1 MIPIAIIDFET
12 TGLSAG
18 TDRIIEVAAVV
29 IGDDGITAT
38 FSQLM
43 DPGVYI
49 PAFIT
54 GLTGISNAMVRGKP
68 RPESVM
74 PRLRAFL
81 GEHACVAH
89 NASFDQRFFTAE
101 MDLAG
106 QRHERPFVCTL
117 MLARRLLQRAPT
129 HQLGT
134 LARVL
139 NLAKPAGMQ
148 AHRALADVLMTY
160 ELWKHLTALV
170 SSRMNGQVAGVDVM
184 RAIQRK
190 SKALTEPFLTRLA
203 SVRPTIA
210 KTTSNANGQPLRS
223 CLETKN

>member
-1 MIPIAIIDFET
+1 MNPIAIIDFET

-29 IGDDGITAT
+29 IGGGGITAT
-38 FSQLM
+38 FSELM

-49 PAFIT
+49 PSFIT

-89 NASFDQRFFTAE
+89 NASFDQRFFSAE
-101 MDLAG
+101 MGLAG
-106 QRHERPFVCTL
+106 QRHERPFLCTL
-117 MLARRLLQRAPT
+117 LLARRLLQRAPN

-160 ELWKHLTALV
+160 ELWKHLTAMV
-170 SSRMNGQVAGVDVM
+170 GNRMNGQIPGIDVM

-190 SKALTEPFLTRLA
+190 PKALTEQFLDRLTGI
-203 SVRPTIA
+203 RPA
-210 KTTSNANGQPLRS
+210 DAEATSNANG
-223 CLETKN
+223 

>member
-1 MIPIAIIDFET
+1 MPPIAIIDFET

-18 TDRIIEVAAVV
+18 RDRIIEVAAVV
-29 IGDDGITAT
+29 IGDSGITAT
-38 FSQLM
+38 FSELM
-43 DPGVYI
+43 NPGVCI
-49 PAFIT
+49 PSFIT
-54 GLTGISNAMVRGKP
+54 GLTGISNAMVQGKP

-74 PRLRAFL
+74 PRLRSFL
-81 GEHACVAH
+81 GDHTCVAH

-106 QRHERPFVCTL
+106 QRHERPFLCTL
-117 MLARRLLQRAPT
+117 MLARRLLQRAPN

-148 AHRALADVLMTY
+148 AHRALADVLTTF
-160 ELWKHLTALV
+160 ELWKHLTTMV
-170 SSRMNGQVAGVDVM
+170 SSRMNGQVPGVDVM

-190 SKALTEPFLTRLA
+190 PKALTQPFLDRLT
-203 SVRPTIA
+203 SVWPTDA
-210 KTTSNANGQPLRS
+210 KATSNAND
-223 CLETKN
+223 

>member
-1 MIPIAIIDFET
+1 MNPIAIIDFET

-29 IGDDGITAT
+29 IGGGGITAT
-38 FSQLM
+38 FSELM

-49 PAFIT
+49 PSFIT

-89 NASFDQRFFTAE
+89 NASFDQRFFSAE
-101 MDLAG
+101 MGLAG
-106 QRHERPFVCTL
+106 QRHERPFLCTL
-117 MLARRLLQRAPT
+117 LLARRLFQRSPN

-134 LARVL
+134 LA
-139 NLAKPAGMQ
+139 GS
-148 AHRALADVLMTY
+148 ALAALAGYLVLRF
-160 ELWKHLTALV
+160 AAPV
-170 SSRMNGQVAGVDVM
+170 SVSDDD
-184 RAIQRK
+184 ID
-190 SKALTEPFLTRLA
+190 EA
-203 SVRPTIA
+203 SEIFA
-210 KTTSNANGQPLRS
+210 AD
-223 CLETKN
+223 ED